1 MSDDLL
7 NRLREFADV
16 AEAGDK
22 PHWAQAMRDACGGL
36 LRYGERH
43 VKCGRAIMKLE
54 SDLAA
59 AVARAERAEAALQR
73 IALLDPADTDE
84 GFNEWG
90 EAACYVEAKD
100 IADAALA
107 AKETPD
113 A

>member
-1 MSDDLL
+1 MSDCKHTDIDVYFMHDGTPAQFWACS
-7 NRLREFADV
+7 NCMVKFVPITNELRF
-16 AEAGDK
+16 
-22 PHWAQAMRDACGGL
+22 
-36 LRYGERH
+36 ERN
-43 VKCGRAIMKLE
+43 
-54 SDLAA
+54 LAA
-59 AVARAERAEAALQR
+59 AVERAERAEAALQR